1 MLSFG
6 VRKLYRVYLWLSGIK
21 LRLLVP
27 PILSPTILSRSINS
41 KRREWSAMVVCVCVA
56 AAVKSPGKLDSSFM
70 DGEEGNF
77 SLQHLSH
84 LNPRLC
90 NYSENGIG

>member
-1 MLSFG
+1 MLSYG
-6 VRKLYRVYLWLSGIK
+6 VRKLSCILVVKWYQAPPTCPTDPFSQRFCPVALIVKGENGVLWL
-21 LRLLVP
+21 
-27 PILSPTILSRSINS
+27 
-41 KRREWSAMVVCVCVA
+41 CVSVA

>member
-1 MLSFG
+1 M
-6 VRKLYRVYLWLSGIK
+6 LWL
-21 LRLLVP
+21 
-27 PILSPTILSRSINS
+27 
-41 KRREWSAMVVCVCVA
+41 CVSVA

-90 NYSENGIG
+90 NYSENGIGWKGIKHQLGLTQRLVPFAKRGILYSIMTGRKKETIRQKGNFLER